1 MIILTPQRPMSSEV
15 PPYRPLLE
23 TLMRQAGINTLAELR
38 ERSGLSG
45 WQLSRVQHG
54 LLAKM
59 SVETLVHLA
68 NALQLSLNELL
79 AAFTPELVPLPPKT
93 PEPPGSQEFQALRQE
108 CDRLERQLAHQRAT
122 LETEWQQQVLSQL
135 EPWLLQWPTA
145 ALRAQQEPQLP
156 AQKLLPLV
164 RPLANLL
171 KQWQVEAIAA
181 VGETVNFD
189 PQWHQWLETENLPE
203 PGTPAVV
210 RYVGYRQGTKL
221 LYRAQVSLPN
231 SDNL

>member
-1 MIILTPQRPMSSEV
+1 
-15 PPYRPLLE
+15 
-23 TLMRQAGINTLAELR
+23 
-38 ERSGLSG
+38 
-45 WQLSRVQHG
+45 
-54 LLAKM
+54 
-59 SVETLVHLA
+59 
-68 NALQLSLNELL
+68 
-79 AAFTPELVPLPPKT
+79 
-93 PEPPGSQEFQALRQE
+93 
-108 CDRLERQLAHQRAT
+108 
-122 LETEWQQQVLSQL
+122 
-135 EPWLLQWPTA
+135 
-145 ALRAQQEPQLP
+145 

>member
-1 MIILTPQRPMSSEV
+1 MSSEV

-23 TLMRQAGINTLAELR
+23 TLMRQAGIQTLTELR
-38 ERSGLSG
+38 DRSGLSG

-68 NALQLSLNELL
+68 NALQLSLNDLL
-79 AAFTPELVPLPPKT
+79 AAFTPELVPLPAKT
-93 PEPPGSQEFQALRQE
+93 PNHQDTKETQEVQALRQE
-108 CDRLERQLAHQRAT
+108 CDRLEQQLVRQRTT
-122 LETEWQQQVLSQL
+122 LEVEFQQQVLAQL

-145 ALRAQQEPQLP
+145 ALRAHQDPQLP

-189 PQWHQWLETENLPE
+189 PQWHQWLETENPPE
-203 PGTPAVV
+203 SGTPAIV

-221 LYRAQVSLPN
+221 LYRAQVSLPP